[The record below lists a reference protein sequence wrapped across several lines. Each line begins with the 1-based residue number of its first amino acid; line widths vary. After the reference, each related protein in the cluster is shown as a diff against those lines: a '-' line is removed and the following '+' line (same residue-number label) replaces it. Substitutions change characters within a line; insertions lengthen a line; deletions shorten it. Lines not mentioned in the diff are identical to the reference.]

1 MEIET
6 APSGSSR
13 FLNTVFFNDRG
24 LRAGWRLLIYL
35 GIILLAGLLL
45 NGILFLATGGKGKSQ
60 PTEITPLFTILS
72 DGLLFLLVLLAAFI
86 MSRLERRSMGEY
98 GLPLRSQPVFRRLI
112 VGYVFWGFLPLTV
125 ILTIMHLFHAF
136 SFGGLALHGS
146 AIIFYAVAWA
156 VGFLLVG
163 LAEEYLLRGYALYTL
178 AEGIGFWPAVIVM
191 AVLFG
196 IGHSFNTGETRVG
209 LIGTVVFA
217 LFASVTLR
225 YTGSLWLAVGAHA
238 GWNWGQSFFYGVS
251 DSGLRAKG
259 YLLGPS
265 FHGPVWLT
273 GGTVGP
279 EGSVVTLIL
288 WTVMIAL
295 FVILYR
301 RRGPVLVVERE
312 TLEIPRY
319 TS

>member
-1 MEIET
+1 
-6 APSGSSR
+6 
-13 FLNTVFFNDRG
+13 
-24 LRAGWRLLIYL
+24 
-35 GIILLAGLLL
+35 
-45 NGILFLATGGKGKSQ
+45 
-60 PTEITPLFTILS
+60 
-72 DGLLFLLVLLAAFI
+72 
-86 MSRLERRSMGEY
+86 
-98 GLPLRSQPVFRRLI
+98 
-112 VGYVFWGFLPLTV
+112 
-125 ILTIMHLFHAF
+125 
-136 SFGGLALHGS
+136 
-146 AIIFYAVAWA
+146 
-156 VGFLLVG
+156 
-163 LAEEYLLRGYALYTL
+163 
-178 AEGIGFWPAVIVM
+178 
-191 AVLFG
+191 
-196 IGHSFNTGETRVG
+196 
-209 LIGTVVFA
+209 VVFA